1 MNDDAQKPTEASLV
15 TARLREDILSGT
27 VPPGSK
33 IKLVPL
39 AKRYQVS
46 RGPLR
51 EAASRL
57 ASEGLV
63 HIEDQRGFR
72 AAPVS
77 LQDLRDVTHTR
88 QRVELL
94 ALRDAIQHGDLEWEG
109 RVMAS
114 CHILERVTDH
124 NGDPD
129 ALAAFAEQHRAFH
142 EVLVEACPSQYLL
155 RFRERLYTLTERYR
169 NLAANL
175 YASGTRERN
184 IAEEHQAIAEAAVS
198 RDADLASSLLADHL
212 GTTADVLIEAYPDLF
227 GDDA

>member
-1 MNDDAQKPTEASLV
+1 MSDDSQKPTEASLV
-15 TARLREDILSGT
+15 TARLRDEILSGA

-39 AKRYQVS
+39 ARRYQVS

-57 ASEGLV
+57 ASEGLIS
-63 HIEDQRGFR
+63 IEDQRGFR

-77 LQDLRDVTHTR
+77 LSDLEDVTHTR
-88 QRVELL
+88 QRIELL
-94 ALRDAIQHGDLEWEG
+94 ALRDSIEHGDLEWEG

-124 NGDPD
+124 GGDPD
-129 ALAAFAEQHRAFH
+129 KVAAFAEHHRAFH
-142 EVLVEACPSQYLL
+142 EVLVEACPSRYLL
-155 RFRERLYTLTERYR
+155 QFRERLYTLTERYR

-175 YASGTRERN
+175 YASGTRARD
-184 IAEEHQAIAEAAVS
+184 IAAEHQAIAEATVA
-198 RDADLASSLLADHL
+198 RDAEKASELMAAHL
-212 GTTADVLIEAYPDLF
+212 GATATVLIEAYPDLF
-227 GDDA
+227 GEK

>member
-1 MNDDAQKPTEASLV
+1 MMNDDQKLTEASLV
-15 TARLREDILSGT
+15 TARLREDILSGA

-77 LQDLRDVTHTR
+77 LQDLRDV
-88 QRVELL
+88 
-94 ALRDAIQHGDLEWEG
+94 
-109 RVMAS
+109 M
-114 CHILERVTDH
+114 
-124 NGDPD
+124 
-129 ALAAFAEQHRAFH
+129 
-142 EVLVEACPSQYLL
+142 
-155 RFRERLYTLTERYR
+155 YTC
-169 NLAANL
+169 
-175 YASGTRERN
+175 
-184 IAEEHQAIAEAAVS
+184 
-198 RDADLASSLLADHL
+198 
-212 GTTADVLIEAYPDLF
+212 
-227 GDDA
+227 